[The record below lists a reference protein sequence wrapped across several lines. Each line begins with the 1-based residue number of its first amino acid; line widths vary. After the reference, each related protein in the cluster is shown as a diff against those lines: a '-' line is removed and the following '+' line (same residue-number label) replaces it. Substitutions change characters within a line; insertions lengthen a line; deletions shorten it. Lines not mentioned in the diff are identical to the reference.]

1 MCLQLYIASPRPF
14 VGAPP
19 SPLQIAIADPATTR
33 ALRGTFAN
41 GHVAR
46 VTVDGCSC
54 AFPSVAS
61 DGPVEYFDGLLGDAT
76 QRAVAASHTQAL
88 LQLVERSIAP
98 GEHAEVFPV
107 WIGHE
112 AEGVK
117 GSIDTS
123 LAAID
128 PESFCFAESH
138 LYRMRA

>member
-1 MCLQLYIASPRPF
+1 MCLLLYVASPRPF

-19 SPLQIAIADPATTR
+19 SPLQIAVADPESIAP
-33 ALRGTFAN
+33 LRSTFTNA
-41 GHVAR
+41 HVAL

-54 AFPSVAS
+54 AFPSVVS

-76 QRAVAASHTQAL
+76 ERAVAASHTQAL

-98 GEHAEVFPV
+98 GEHAEVLPM

-112 AEGVK
+112 PEGVK